1 MTHHRIIIIAKV
13 RPKPV
18 YQELLSIFQ
27 CDCKCGLLAAEI
39 EGIKLDMVIMQRNI
53 ESKMQP
59 NKIRESDESKRLEQE
74 LYKARE
80 ECKNLKGDIQI
91 LITGRN
97 NEIADL
103 NQTIVSLE
111 NTLKTSKAL
120 NMSLSAQNKRLE
132 QDLVNAREKCKHL
145 EDDIQ
150 VLMSGRNNEIAD
162 VNQTVVSPESKL
174 KISEALNASLAAKSL
189 P

>member
-1 MTHHRIIIIAKV
+1 
-13 RPKPV
+13 
-18 YQELLSIFQ
+18 
-27 CDCKCGLLAAEI
+27 
-39 EGIKLDMVIMQRNI
+39 MQRNI
-53 ESKMQP
+53 ESKTQP

-120 NMSLSAQNKRLE
+120 NVSLSGQNKR
-132 QDLVNAREKCKHL
+132 
-145 EDDIQ
+145 
-150 VLMSGRNNEIAD
+150 
-162 VNQTVVSPESKL
+162 
-174 KISEALNASLAAKSL
+174 
-189 P
+189 